1 MFREHVT
8 LIEEA
13 VLEGSKRGV
22 DFFLETLNQD
32 MQVEEIIEESGGI
45 DEAMKQLYTKNG
57 YEITELEEDSE
68 VLNEDAKKETDEAL
82 NENEESIDK
91 KLDDILENLKEE
103 GLVD

>member
-45 DEAMKQLYTKNG
+45 DEAMKQLYTENG
-57 YEITELEEDSE
+57 YEITELEEESE
-68 VLNEDAKKETDEAL
+68 VLNEES
-82 NENEESIDK
+82 NEELTKDEEMIDK
-91 KLDDILENLKEE
+91 KLDGILENLKEE